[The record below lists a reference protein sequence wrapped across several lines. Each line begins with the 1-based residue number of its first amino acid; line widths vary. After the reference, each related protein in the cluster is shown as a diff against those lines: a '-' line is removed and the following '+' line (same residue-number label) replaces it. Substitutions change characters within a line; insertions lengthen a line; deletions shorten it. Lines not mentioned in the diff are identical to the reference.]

1 MILIND
7 VLYITGSDAVDE
19 YRLTIDYSEPV
30 LNIDFW
36 LVPSSIIRLTAL
48 LAAVYWLADIEID
61 TAGKRGAN
69 GRAGV

>member
-36 LVPSSIIRLTAL
+36 LVPSFIVRSTAL
-48 LAAVYWLADIEID
+48 LAVVYWLADIEIE

-69 GRAGV
+69 GRVSV